1 MKKVFT
7 FLLILVFSAG
17 LMAQNKQFK
26 TSGVKNVK
34 QIKKEVLNPTGALA
48 TQVNKPIR
56 TVSDT
61 KAPLEKIE
69 MGMSINPYTLLVPE
83 SNCLTYHPDVNLIA
97 FTARTNL
104 PSPINGN
111 RVGTYFSTD
120 GGFNFDNTTV
130 QPWQIPVSGNN
141 ARYPAGAIYNP
152 AGNQDPANA
161 SIVVAAPMLTTATGG
176 SWGGSL
182 FSSQKFDGSNLDQ
195 QYTIY
200 GTNLVN
206 GYDITFPRQYLQAR
220 GSNFFVL
227 GNDHKDN
234 GTYYTEF
241 NTIICKGEW
250 NNANNKVDWAFSLLQ
265 PDFALGPD
273 GLPDGSYGTAIA
285 MEENAQ
291 TGYIIYSGR
300 NSAASDT
307 MTYQPVVYKTTDGAV
322 TWTKQVLNWETIPI
336 IATYAADVSDVSRV
350 MFFAPLD
357 ATIDINGHLHF
368 TNFVYPAASDHV
380 DSLGYYIK
388 YANIKGFVFDTHQT
402 ATGWD
407 AFVVDTVF
415 AQDAVNFPFPPDL
428 DTYDERFQMGRS
440 KFGSKIV
447 YAWNDTDTAY
457 DATNIFP
464 DIMVRMYNVDG
475 EVLGERHNVTTQ
487 TEADMDAFWM
497 FLSETIIDDGGNL
510 YTIPLS
516 MSNHGGADTDPV
528 THYYL
533 NGVQIAAPLP
543 VGVANNSITKINC
556 EIYPNPSNDVVTI
569 MVEEAGNYT
578 VNIYNSIS
586 KATST
591 HKINGNVVSIDLSN
605 LPVGMYFVEI
615 TSENGKVVKKLIKN

>member
-34 QIKKEVLNPTGALA
+34 HVKKEVLNPTGALA

-61 KAPLEKIE
+61 KAPLVKIE
-69 MGMSINPYTLLVPE
+69 MGMSVNPYTLLVPA
-83 SNCLTYHPDVNLIA
+83 SNCLDYHPDLNLIA
-97 FTARTNL
+97 FTARTN
-104 PSPINGN
+104 SATYAGN
-111 RVGTYFSTD
+111 HAATYFSTD
-120 GGFNFDNTTV
+120 GGFTFDNTTME
-130 QPWQIPVSGNN
+130 PWQMPVTNYIC
-141 ARYPAGAIYNP
+141 RYPSGVIYNEI
-152 AGNQDPANA
+152 GNSDPANA
-161 SIVVAAPMLTTATGG
+161 HIVVTAPMLTPESGN

-182 FSSQKFDGSNLDQ
+182 FCSQQFDGSDLDQ
-195 QYTIY
+195 QYTLFTVDMVSGKEIQ
-200 GTNLVN
+200 
-206 GYDITFPRQYLQAR
+206 FPRDYLQDR
-220 GSNFFVL
+220 GNNFFVL
-227 GNDHKDN
+227 ANDHQDN
-234 GTYYTEF
+234 GTNYTEF

-250 NNANNKVDWAFSLLQ
+250 NSTNNNVDWAFSLLQ
-265 PDFALGPD
+265 PDFALSA
-273 GLPDGSYGTAIA
+273 GLPDGSYGAAIV

-291 TGYIIYSGR
+291 TGYIVYSGR
-300 NSAASDT
+300 NPAATDT
-307 MTYQPVVYKTTDGAV
+307 MTYQPVIYKTTDGAG
-322 TWTKQVLNWETIPI
+322 TWTKEVFNWETIPVL
-336 IATYAADVSDVSRV
+336 AAYGVEVSDVSRV
-350 MFFAPLD
+350 MFFSPLD
-357 ATIDINGHLHF
+357 AVIDINGHLHF

-380 DSLGYYIK
+380 DSLGYYMQ
-388 YANIKGFVFDTHQT
+388 YASIKGFVFDIHQT

-415 AQDAVNFPFPPDL
+415 AQDAVDFPFPPDL
-428 DTYDERFQMGRS
+428 DTYDERFQMGRTQ
-440 KFGSKIV
+440 FGSKIV
-447 YAWNDTDTAY
+447 YAWNDTDPAY

-464 DIMVRMYNVDG
+464 DIMVRMYDVDYDS
-475 EVLGERHNVTTQ
+475 LGERYNVTTQ
-487 TEADMDAFWM
+487 TDADMDAFWM
-497 FLSETIIDDGGNL
+497 YLSETIINDGNNT

-533 NGVQIAAPLP
+533 NGVQISGP
-543 VGVANNSITKINC
+543 VSVAENSISKINC
-556 EIYPNPSNDVVTI
+556 EIYPNPSNDVVTV

-578 VNIYNSIS
+578 VNIYNSVS